1 MNKKITILGAG
12 SWGIANADLLAEV
25 GHAVTLWEF
34 DPGELAI
41 LVEKREHPDKL
52 PGLILKEN
60 ISLTSDLAASVE
72 SCDVVIFAVPAQK
85 VSAVCQN
92 LSSQAVSAPQLIIN
106 LSKGVEQGTLRRMSQ
121 VIQDEWRGAETKS
134 IVTMSGPSHAE
145 EVAHRLPTSVVVAG
159 DEEKCREVQEIYK
172 HPTYRVYRS
181 DDLIGV
187 ELAGSLKNVIAIAA
201 GIVRGLGLGDNTM
214 GALISRGL
222 VEINRLASELGARS
236 DTLVGLSGVG
246 DLVTTCISEHSRNQH
261 VGFQLGRGKNLK
273 EILDD
278 MVMVAEGV
286 TTCRSAREL
295 AKKHNIEMPITEA
308 VCSVLFENAPP
319 AEALARL
326 MNRPLKAE
334 VWH

>member
-12 SWGIANADLLAEV
+12 SWGLANADLLAEV
-25 GHAVTLWEF
+25 GHKLTMWEF
-34 DPGELAI
+34 DPNELAVLI
-41 LVEKREHPDKL
+41 DKREHPKKL
-52 PGLILKEN
+52 PGLILKDS
-60 ISLTSDLAASVE
+60 ISLTNNLVE
-72 SCDVVIFAVPAQK
+72 SVSGSDVVIFSVPAQR
-85 VSAVCQN
+85 VSSVCQN
-92 LSSQAVSAPQLIIN
+92 LSSQMADIPDLIIN
-106 LSKGVEQGTLRRMSQ
+106 LSKGVEEGSLRRMSE
-121 VIQDEWRGAETKS
+121 VIRDEWRGAVVES
-134 IVTMSGPSHAE
+134 IVTISGPSHAE
-145 EVAHRLPTSVVVAG
+145 EVARRLPTSVVVAG
-159 DEEKCREVQEIYK
+159 DETKCREVQEIFK
-172 HPTYRVYRS
+172 HPTFRVYRS

-201 GIVRGLGLGDNTM
+201 GIVRGLGLGDNTQ

-222 VEINRLASELGARS
+222 VEINRLATELGARS

-261 VGFQLGRGKNLK
+261 VGFQLGRGKNLQ
-273 EILDD
+273 EILDE